1 MSRVGK
7 LPIPIPEN
15 VKVAING
22 RNVTVEG
29 PRGTMSQDF
38 NTFVEVKEEDGRIV
52 VTRTIE
58 SKQARAY
65 HGLYRNLIR
74 NMVTGVTTGFSR
86 TLLINGVG
94 YRAEV
99 QNDVLVLNLGFS
111 NPIEYPVPEGLTI
124 TTDGPNKFT
133 ITGNSKQQV
142 GKTASELRS
151 LRPPEPYKGKG
162 VKYEDETIVRKVGK
176 AGIK

>member
-7 LPIPIPEN
+7 LPVPIPEN
-15 VKVAING
+15 VKVSIAD

-29 PRGTMSQDF
+29 PRGTMSQEF
-38 NTFVEVKEEDGRIV
+38 SNLVEVKSEDGAIL
-52 VTRTIE
+52 VTRVND
-58 SKQARAY
+58 SKRARAF

-94 YRAEV
+94 YRAELRD
-99 QNDVLVLNLGFS
+99 NTLVLNLGFS
-111 NPIEYPVPEGLTI
+111 TPIEYPVPEGLSI
-124 TTDGPNKFT
+124 TTEGPNKFT
-133 ITGNSKQQV
+133 VSGNSKQEV
-142 GKTASELRS
+142 GKAASELRS

-162 VKYEDETIVRKVGK
+162 IKYEEERIVRKVGK

>member
-7 LPIPIPEN
+7 LPVPIPEN
-15 VKVAING
+15 VEVSVAG
-22 RNVTVEG
+22 RSVTVEG

-38 NTFVEVKEEDGRIV
+38 SPLVEVKVEDGAIV
-52 VTRTIE
+52 VTRVND
-58 SKQARAY
+58 SKRARAF
-65 HGLYRNLIR
+65 HGLYRNLIA
-74 NMVTGVTTGFSR
+74 NMVTGVTNGFSR

-94 YRAEV
+94 YRAELKD
-99 QNDVLVLNLGFS
+99 NTLVLNLGFS

-124 TTDGPNKFT
+124 ATEGPNKFT
-133 ITGNSKQQV
+133 VSGNSKQEV
-142 GKTASELRS
+142 GRAASELRS

-162 VKYEDETIVRKVGK
+162 VKYEEERIVRKVGK

>member
-7 LPIPIPEN
+7 LPVPIPEN
-15 VKVAING
+15 VTVSIKDRTI
-22 RNVTVEG
+22 TVEG

-38 NTFVEVKEEDGRIV
+38 SPLVEVTSDDGAV
-52 VTRTIE
+52 VVNRVND
-58 SKQARAY
+58 SKRARAF

-86 TLLINGVG
+86 TLLITGVG

-99 QNDVLVLNLGFS
+99 KDNTLVLNLGYS
-111 NPIEYPVPEGLTI
+111 TPIEYPIPEGLTI

-133 ITGNSKQQV
+133 VSGNSKQEV
-142 GKTASELRS
+142 GKAASELRS

-162 VKYEDETIVRKVGK
+162 VKYEEERIVRKVGK

>member
-7 LPIPIPEN
+7 LPVQIPEN
-15 VKVAING
+15 VKVSIDS
-22 RNVTVEG
+22 RTISVEG
-29 PRGTMSQDF
+29 PRGSMSQKLDPL
-38 NTFVEVKEEDGRIV
+38 VEVTQEDGTV
-52 VTRTIE
+52 VIKRTE
-58 SKQARAY
+58 ETKRARSF
-65 HGLYRNLIR
+65 HGLYRNLIQ
-74 NMVTGVTTGFSR
+74 NMVTGVTAGFSR

-99 QNDVLVLNLGFS
+99 QGNTLVLNLGFS
-111 NPIEYPVPEGLTI
+111 MPIEYPIPEGLSI

-133 ITGNSKQQV
+133 VSGNSKEQV
-142 GKTASELRS
+142 GKAASELRS

-162 VKYEDETIVRKVGK
+162 VKYEDERIVRKVGK

>member
-7 LPIPIPEN
+7 QPVPVPEN
-15 VKVAING
+15 VKVSIAD

-29 PRGTMSQDF
+29 PRGTMSQAF
-38 NTFVEVKEEDGRIV
+38 SNLVEVKADDGAIL
-52 VTRTIE
+52 VTRVND
-58 SKQARAY
+58 SKRARAF

-86 TLLINGVG
+86 TLLIIGVG
-94 YRAEV
+94 YRAELRD
-99 QNDVLVLNLGFS
+99 NTLVLNLGFS
-111 NPIEYPVPEGLTI
+111 TPIEYPVPEGLTI
-124 TTDGPNKFT
+124 TTEGPNKFT
-133 ITGNSKQQV
+133 VSGNSKQEV
-142 GKTASELRS
+142 GKAAAELRS

-162 VKYEDETIVRKVGK
+162 IKYEEERIVRKVGK

>member
-7 LPIPIPEN
+7 LPVPIPEN
-15 VKVAING
+15 VKVSIAD

-29 PRGTMSQDF
+29 PRGTMSQEF
-38 NTFVEVKEEDGRIV
+38 SNLVEVKSEDGAIL
-52 VTRTIE
+52 VTRVND
-58 SKQARAY
+58 SKRARAF

-94 YRAEV
+94 YRAELRD
-99 QNDVLVLNLGFS
+99 NTLVLNLGFS
-111 NPIEYPVPEGLTI
+111 TPIEYPVPEGLTI
-124 TTDGPNKFT
+124 TTEGPNKFT
-133 ITGNSKQQV
+133 VSGNSKQEV
-142 GKTASELRS
+142 GKAASELRS

-162 VKYEDETIVRKVGK
+162 IKYEEERIVRKVGK

>member
-7 LPIPIPEN
+7 LPVTIPEN
-15 VKVAING
+15 VKV
-22 RNVTVEG
+22 NVKDRVISVEG
-29 PRGTMSQDF
+29 PRGSMQQAFSPL
-38 NTFVEVKEEDGRIV
+38 VEVKVEDGTV
-52 VTRTIE
+52 VVNRKND
-58 SKQARAY
+58 SKRAQAF
-65 HGLYRNLIR
+65 HGLYRNLIQ

-94 YRAEV
+94 YRAELKD
-99 QNDVLVLNLGFS
+99 DVFVLNLGYS

-133 ITGNSKQQV
+133 ISGNSKEAV
-142 GKTASELRS
+142 GKAASELRA

-162 VKYEDETIVRKVGK
+162 VKYEDERIIRKVGK

>member
-7 LPIPIPEN
+7 LPVPIPEN
-15 VKVAING
+15 VKVSIDS
-22 RNVTVEG
+22 REITVEG
-29 PRGTMSQDF
+29 PRGTMSQKLSPL
-38 NTFVEVKEEDGRIV
+38 VEVTSDDGSV
-52 VTRTIE
+52 VVKRVNETKR
-58 SKQARAY
+58 ARAF

-99 QNDVLVLNLGFS
+99 QGNTLVLNLGFS
-111 NPIEYPVPEGLTI
+111 MPIEFPIPEGLTI

-133 ITGNSKQQV
+133 VSGNSKEQV
-142 GKTASELRS
+142 GKAASELRS

-162 VKYEDETIVRKVGK
+162 IKYEDERIVRKVGK

>member
-7 LPIPIPEN
+7 LPVPIPEN
-15 VKVAING
+15 VKVSIAD
-22 RNVTVEG
+22 RSVTVEG
-29 PRGTMSQDF
+29 PRGTMNQEFS
-38 NTFVEVKEEDGRIV
+38 NLVEVKSEDGAIL
-52 VTRTIE
+52 VTRVND
-58 SKQARAY
+58 SKRAKAF

-94 YRAEV
+94 YRAELRD
-99 QNDVLVLNLGFS
+99 NTLVLNLGFS
-111 NPIEYPVPEGLTI
+111 TPIEYPVPEGLTI
-124 TTDGPNKFT
+124 TTEGPNKFT
-133 ITGNSKQQV
+133 VSGNSKQEV
-142 GKTASELRS
+142 GKAASELRS

-162 VKYEDETIVRKVGK
+162 IKYEEERIVRKVGK

>member
-7 LPIPIPEN
+7 LPVPIPEN
-15 VKVAING
+15 VKVSIAD

-29 PRGTMSQDF
+29 PRGMMSQEF
-38 NTFVEVKEEDGRIV
+38 SNLVEVKSEDGVIL
-52 VTRTIE
+52 VTRVND
-58 SKQARAY
+58 SKRARAF

-94 YRAEV
+94 YRAELRD
-99 QNDVLVLNLGFS
+99 NVLVLNLGFS
-111 NPIEYPVPEGLTI
+111 TPIEYPVPEGLTI

-133 ITGNSKQQV
+133 VSGNSKQEV
-142 GKTASELRS
+142 GKAASELRS

-162 VKYEDETIVRKVGK
+162 MKYEEERIVRKVGK

>member
-7 LPIPIPEN
+7 LPVAIPEN
-15 VKVAING
+15 VKVSIEKQTI
-22 RNVTVEG
+22 TVEG

-38 NTFVEVKEEDGRIV
+38 SPLVEVKAEDGAVVVNRIND
-52 VTRTIE
+52 
-58 SKQARAY
+58 SKRARAF
-65 HGLYRNLIR
+65 HGLYRNLIG

-94 YRAEV
+94 YRAELKD
-99 QNDVLVLNLGFS
+99 NTLVLNLGFS
-111 NPIEYPVPEGLTI
+111 TPIEYPVPEGLSV

-133 ITGNSKQQV
+133 ISGNSKQEV
-142 GKTASELRS
+142 GKAASELRS

-162 VKYEDETIVRKVGK
+162 IKYEEERIVRKVGK

>member
-7 LPIPIPEN
+7 LPVPVPEN
-15 VKVAING
+15 VKVSIEK
-22 RNVTVEG
+22 RSITVEG

-38 NTFVEVKEEDGRIV
+38 SPLVEVKSEDGAVV
-52 VTRTIE
+52 VTRVND
-58 SKQARAY
+58 SKRARAF

-99 QNDVLVLNLGFS
+99 KDNTLVLNLGFS
-111 NPIEYPVPEGLTI
+111 TPIEYPIPEGLTI

-133 ITGNSKQQV
+133 VSGNSKQQV
-142 GKTASELRS
+142 GRAASELRS

-162 VKYEDETIVRKVGK
+162 IKYEEERIVRKVGK

>member
-1 MSRVGK
+1 
-7 LPIPIPEN
+7 
-15 VKVAING
+15 
-22 RNVTVEG
+22 
-29 PRGTMSQDF
+29 
-38 NTFVEVKEEDGRIV
+38 VEVTSDDGAV
-52 VTRTIE
+52 VVNRVND
-58 SKQARAY
+58 SKRARAF

-86 TLLINGVG
+86 TLLITGVG

-99 QNDVLVLNLGFS
+99 KDNTLVLNLGYS
-111 NPIEYPVPEGLTI
+111 TPIEYPIPEGLTI

-133 ITGNSKQQV
+133 VSGNSKQEV
-142 GKTASELRS
+142 GKAASELRS

-162 VKYEDETIVRKVGK
+162 VKYEEERIVRKVGK

>member
-7 LPIPIPEN
+7 LPVPIPEN
-15 VKVAING
+15 VKVSIAD

-29 PRGTMSQDF
+29 PRGTMSQEF
-38 NTFVEVKEEDGRIV
+38 SSLVEVKADEKAIV
-52 VTRTIE
+52 VTRVND
-58 SKQARAY
+58 SKRARAF
-65 HGLYRNLIR
+65 HGLFRNLIR

-94 YRAEV
+94 YRAELRD
-99 QNDVLVLNLGFS
+99 NTLVLNLGFS
-111 NPIEYPVPEGLTI
+111 TPIEYPVPEGLTI
-124 TTDGPNKFT
+124 STEGPNKFT
-133 ITGNSKQQV
+133 VSGNSKQEV
-142 GKTASELRS
+142 GKAASELRS

-162 VKYEDETIVRKVGK
+162 IKYEEERIVRKVGK

>member
-7 LPIPIPEN
+7 LPVPIPEN
-15 VKVAING
+15 VKVSIAG

-29 PRGTMSQDF
+29 PRGAMSQDF
-38 NTFVEVKEEDGRIV
+38 SNLVEVKSENGTIV
-52 VTRTIE
+52 VTRVND
-58 SKQARAY
+58 SKRARAF
-65 HGLYRNLIR
+65 HGLYRNLIG

-94 YRAEV
+94 YRAELKD
-99 QNDVLVLNLGFS
+99 NTLVLNLGFS
-111 NPIEYPVPEGLTI
+111 NPIEYPVPEGLSI
-124 TTDGPNKFT
+124 TTEGPNKFT
-133 ITGNSKQQV
+133 VSGNSKQQV
-142 GKTASELRS
+142 GKAASELRS

-162 VKYEDETIVRKVGK
+162 IKYEEERIVRKVGK

>member
-7 LPIPIPEN
+7 LPVPIPEN
-15 VKVAING
+15 VKVSVDKQV
-22 RNVTVEG
+22 VTVEG
-29 PRGTMSQDF
+29 PRGTMSQEF
-38 NTFVEVKEEDGRIV
+38 SPLVTVEVGEN
-52 VTRTIE
+52 TIE
-58 SKQARAY
+58 VRRTKESKRAHAF
-65 HGLYRNLIR
+65 HGLYRNLIN
-74 NMVTGVTTGFSR
+74 NMVVGVTTGFSR

-94 YRAEV
+94 YRAEL
-99 QNDVLVLNLGFS
+99 QGESLMLNLGFS

-133 ITGNSKQQV
+133 ITGNSKEEV
-142 GKTASELRS
+142 GQAASELRS

-162 VKYEDETIVRKVGK
+162 VKYEEERIVRKVGK

>member
-7 LPIPIPEN
+7 LPVPIPEN
-15 VKVAING
+15 VKVSIAD

-29 PRGTMSQDF
+29 PRGTMSQEF
-38 NTFVEVKEEDGRIV
+38 SNLVEVKSEDGVIL
-52 VTRTIE
+52 VTRVND
-58 SKQARAY
+58 SKRARAF

-94 YRAEV
+94 YRAELRE
-99 QNDVLVLNLGFS
+99 NTLVLNLGFS
-111 NPIEYPVPEGLTI
+111 TPIEYPVPEGLTI
-124 TTDGPNKFT
+124 TTEGPNKFT
-133 ITGNSKQQV
+133 VSGNSKQEV
-142 GKTASELRS
+142 GKAASELRS

-162 VKYEDETIVRKVGK
+162 IKYEEERIVRKVGK

>member
-7 LPIPIPEN
+7 LPVPVPEN
-15 VKVAING
+15 VKVSIAD
-22 RNVTVEG
+22 RKVTVEG
-29 PRGTMSQDF
+29 PRGTMSQEYS
-38 NTFVEVKEEDGRIV
+38 NLVEVTSEDGAILVKRV
-52 VTRTIE
+52 ND
-58 SKQARAY
+58 SKRARAF

-94 YRAEV
+94 YRAELRD
-99 QNDVLVLNLGFS
+99 NTLVLNLGFS
-111 NPIEYPVPEGLTI
+111 MPIEYPVPEGLTI
-124 TTDGPNKFT
+124 TTEGPNKFT
-133 ITGNSKQQV
+133 VSGNSKQEV
-142 GKTASELRS
+142 GKAASELRS

-162 VKYEDETIVRKVGK
+162 IKYEEERIVRKVGK

>member
-7 LPIPIPEN
+7 LPVPIPEN
-15 VKVAING
+15 VKVSIAD

-29 PRGTMSQDF
+29 PRGTMSQEF
-38 NTFVEVKEEDGRIV
+38 SNLIEVKSEDGAIL
-52 VTRTIE
+52 VTRVND
-58 SKQARAY
+58 SKRARAF

-94 YRAEV
+94 YRAELRD
-99 QNDVLVLNLGFS
+99 NTLVLNLGFS
-111 NPIEYPVPEGLTI
+111 TPIEYPVPEGLTI
-124 TTDGPNKFT
+124 TTEGPNKFT
-133 ITGNSKQQV
+133 VSGNSKQEV
-142 GKTASELRS
+142 GKAASELRS

-162 VKYEDETIVRKVGK
+162 IKYEEERIVRKVGK

>member
-7 LPIPIPEN
+7 LPVPIPEN
-15 VKVAING
+15 VKVSIDS
-22 RNVTVEG
+22 REITVEG
-29 PRGTMSQDF
+29 PRGTMTQKLSPL
-38 NTFVEVKEEDGRIV
+38 VEVTSDDDSV
-52 VTRTIE
+52 VVKRVNDTKR
-58 SKQARAY
+58 ARSF
-65 HGLYRNLIR
+65 HGLYRNLIG
-74 NMVTGVTTGFSR
+74 NMVTGVTAGFSR

-99 QNDVLVLNLGFS
+99 RGDTLVLNLGFS
-111 NPIEYPVPEGLTI
+111 MPIEFPIPEGLTV

-133 ITGNSKQQV
+133 ISGNSNEQV
-142 GKTASELRS
+142 GKAASELRM

-162 VKYEDETIVRKVGK
+162 IKYEDERIVRKVGK

>member
-7 LPIPIPEN
+7 LPVAIPEN
-15 VKVAING
+15 VKVSIEKQTI
-22 RNVTVEG
+22 TVEG

-38 NTFVEVKEEDGRIV
+38 SPLVEVKAEDGAV
-52 VTRTIE
+52 VVNRMND
-58 SKQARAY
+58 SKRARAF
-65 HGLYRNLIR
+65 HGLYRNLIG

-94 YRAEV
+94 YRAELKD
-99 QNDVLVLNLGFS
+99 NTLVLNLGFS
-111 NPIEYPVPEGLTI
+111 TPIEYPVPEGLSV

-133 ITGNSKQQV
+133 ISGNSKQQV
-142 GKTASELRS
+142 GKAASELRS

-162 VKYEDETIVRKVGK
+162 IKYEEERIVRKVGK